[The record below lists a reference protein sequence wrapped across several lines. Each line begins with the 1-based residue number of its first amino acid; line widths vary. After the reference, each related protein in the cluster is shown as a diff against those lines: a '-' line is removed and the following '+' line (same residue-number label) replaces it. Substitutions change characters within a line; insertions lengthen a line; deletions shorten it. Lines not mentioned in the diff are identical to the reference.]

1 MSELGIVSVSFG
13 FESGDDE
20 MLVFL
25 KGGFV
30 TAEKNNNAINICKK
44 HSMTVNGSFIIG
56 SPKETREQV
65 IKTYNFIKNSKIDNF
80 DVYFLTPLP
89 GTSVWEI
96 AKDKGLVSDYDFD
109 WSRLSVNAYRNPENA
124 IFLSEKLTQ
133 EELIEF
139 YKKFKRLRLLRSIT
153 RIWGH
158 PLIKQ
163 LPRYLYARS
172 KEYIIDKYIRQNR

>member
-1 MSELGIVSVSFG
+1 
-13 FESGDDE
+13 
-20 MLVFL
+20 
-25 KGGFV
+25 
-30 TAEKNNNAINICKK
+30 
-44 HSMTVNGSFIIG
+44 
-56 SPKETREQV
+56 
-65 IKTYNFIKNSKIDNF
+65 
-80 DVYFLTPLP
+80 
-89 GTSVWEI
+89 
-96 AKDKGLVSDYDFD
+96 
-109 WSRLSVNAYRNPENA
+109 LSVNAYRNPENA